1 MDKEET
7 IKMFDMTDYYIGLG
21 LALCS
26 SGFIGLY
33 FIMFIILFNIFSY
46 LNVINYKKMYIIKI
60 IIKYP

>member
-33 FIMFIILFNIFSY
+33 FIIFIILFNIFSN
-46 LNVINYKKMYIIKI
+46 LNVIPKKM
-60 IIKYP
+60 

>member
-7 IKMFDMTDYYIGLG
+7 INMFDMTDYYIGLG

-33 FIMFIILFNIFSY
+33 FIMFIILFNIFSN
-46 LNVINYKKMYIIKI
+46 LNVISKKIYIIKI
-60 IIKYP
+60 II

>member
-26 SGFIGLY
+26 SAFIGLY
-33 FIMFIILFNIFSY
+33 FIMFIILFNIFSN
-46 LNVINYKKMYIIKI
+46 LNVISKKMYIIKI
-60 IIKYP
+60 LM